1 MKECLSSGILE
12 IILKTAFS
20 RAKVLI
26 RSMYEWYIL
35 RNRNTCKV
43 YAAYKLSYTPTATF
57 KHGNFQSKCQWIKNY
72 GKIKEVSA
80 SLTLIASPIQYNTS
94 EKYKCRSN
102 VSSCS
107 NVTYTLHILPTT
119 PPPQKIKG
127 YASATTGIQH

>member
-1 MKECLSSGILE
+1 MDLYQLKCKECLSSGILD

-26 RSMYEWYIL
+26 HSMYEWYIL

-43 YAAYKLSYTPTATF
+43 YATYKLSHTPRATF
-57 KHGNFQSKCQWIKNY
+57 KYRTFQSKCQRIKNY

-80 SLTLIASPIQYNTS
+80 SLTLIALPVQYNTY
-94 EKYKCRSN
+94 EKYKSRSN

-107 NVTYTLHILPTT
+107 NVAYTLHILP
-119 PPPQKIKG
+119 PPPPRPPK
-127 YASATTGIQH
+127 